1 MKAVVCTKYG
11 PPLDVLQLKEVE
23 KPTPTDDQVLVKVQ
37 AASINISDLAPIRGV
52 FLARL
57 LGTGLLRPKRTRI
70 GADIAGRVEAVGI
83 NVKQFQPGDKVFGD
97 ASGGFAEYACAR
109 EDLLV
114 LKPANVTF
122 EEAATVGVAAIS
134 ALQGLRA
141 GQIQPGQKVL
151 VNGAS
156 GGVGTFAVQIAKSFG
171 TEVTAVC
178 SPKNLDNARSMGAD
192 HVIDYTQED
201 FTRNGQGYDLILA
214 VNGYHPIL
222 DYRRAL
228 SPKGICVVLG
238 GKLPQIFQA
247 LLWGPLIS
255 KTGSK
260 KLGFMGIAKLNQ
272 KDLVLLKELLEAG
285 KVKPLI
291 DRRYPLSETAE
302 AIRYL
307 EEGHARG
314 KVVITVEHNSK

>member
-1 MKAVVCTKYG
+1 MKAIVCTKYG
-11 PPLDVLQLKEVE
+11 HPLEVLQLKEVE
-23 KPTPTDDQVLVKVQ
+23 KPSPTDDQVLVKVQ

-70 GADIAGRVEAVGI
+70 GSDIAGRVEAVGK
-83 NVKQFQPGDKVFGD
+83 NVKQFQLGDEVFGD
-97 ASGGFAEYACAR
+97 ASGGFAEYVCAR

-114 LKPANVTF
+114 LKPTNVTF
-122 EEAATVGVAAIS
+122 EEAASVGVAATS
-134 ALQGLRA
+134 ALQGLRI

-156 GGVGTFAVQIAKSFG
+156 GAVGTFAVQIAKSFG

-178 SPKNLDNARSMGAD
+178 SPQNLDNARSMGAD

-201 FTRNGQGYDLILA
+201 FTRNGRTYDLILA
-214 VNGYHPIL
+214 VNGYHSIL

-238 GKLPQIFQA
+238 GKLPQVFQA

-260 KLGFMGIAKLNQ
+260 KMGFMGIAKLNQ

-285 KVKPLI
+285 KVKPMI

-302 AIRYL
+302 AIQYL
-307 EEGHARG
+307 EEGHAKG
-314 KVVITVEHNSK
+314 KVVIEIQRGNV

>member
-1 MKAVVCTKYG
+1 MKAIVCTKYG
-11 PPLDVLQLKEVE
+11 PPLDVLQFKAVE

-37 AASINISDLAPIRGV
+37 AASVNISDLAPIRGV

-57 LGTGLLRPKRTRI
+57 LGTGLLSPKRTRI
-70 GADIAGRVEAVGI
+70 GADIAGRVEAVGK
-83 NVKQFQPGDKVFGD
+83 NVKQFQPGDEVFGD

-114 LKPANVTF
+114 LKPTNVTF
-122 EEAATVGVAAIS
+122 EESAAVGVAATS

-156 GGVGTFAVQIAKSFG
+156 GGVGSFAVQIAKSYG

-201 FTRNGQGYDLILA
+201 FTRNGQAYDLILA

-228 SPKGICVVLG
+228 SPAGIYIGVG
-238 GKLPQIFQA
+238 GSMTQILQS
-247 LLWGPLIS
+247 LI
-255 KTGSK
+255 
-260 KLGFMGIAKLNQ
+260 
-272 KDLVLLKELLEAG
+272 
-285 KVKPLI
+285 
-291 DRRYPLSETAE
+291 
-302 AIRYL
+302 
-307 EEGHARG
+307 
-314 KVVITVEHNSK
+314 